1 MARFLNAMSIGVFLL
16 LYAFVGLI
24 IGFAVAF
31 VPLKL
36 VHVLAEPVLLNDS
49 VIFIVSLALA
59 FLSAL
64 LFGAGY
70 LRAREQ

>member
-1 MARFLNAMSIGVFLL
+1 MARFLHAISISVFLL

-36 VHVLAEPVLLNDS
+36 VHVLAEPALLNDG

-64 LFGAGY
+64 LLGTGY
-70 LRAREQ
+70 LRARER

>member
-1 MARFLNAMSIGVFLL
+1 MACFLNAISIGVFLL

-36 VHVLAEPVLLNDS
+36 VHVLADPVLLNDS

-59 FLSAL
+59 FLFAL

-70 LRAREQ
+70 LRVREQ